1 MTRTRCNNSLFIVV
15 FYIMLV
21 YVDSTERK
29 PSESLS
35 LRTQVLGR
43 QECILLLYLY
53 CYGRIKKKTSHIK
66 KEVLNRILSIKP
78 VSYS

>member
-1 MTRTRCNNSLFIVV
+1 MRAFARPSIEKTRTRCNNSLFIVM

-21 YVDSTERK
+21 YVDSTEIKKGK

-53 CYGRIKKKTSHIK
+53 CYGRIKKKQATLK
-66 KEVLNRILSIKP
+66 RK
-78 VSYS
+78 Y

>member
-1 MTRTRCNNSLFIVV
+1 MRAFARPSIEKTRTRCNNSLFIVM

-21 YVDSTERK
+21 YVDSTEIKKGK

-53 CYGRIKKKTSHIK
+53 CYGRIKK
-66 KEVLNRILSIKP
+66 
-78 VSYS
+78 